1 MGCLL
6 LGMTCC
12 WVRHDG
18 DRLVGHLGSTRA
30 AIVVEPDA
38 VAADCF
44 NTRRAILLK
53 HSVRRLANAG
63 QYVDLD
69 AGYARWRTTGEMAHR
84 LLRAGIQ
91 YVQGFSVNVANRQTT
106 RQSYW
111 WGGSSRTSSAGAE
124 FVSTPPATAS
134 ALLRMSRTGTTSRAI
149 RDARHWA
156 RPPRPGRACRGWPR
170 CSGASSPA
178 SRTAS
183 AGARPPIFSRTRAR
197 RLTVN
202 SLFAPA
208 EGRQLAAAADVSPT
222 GRGRGHRKLVRWTR
236 PGTL

>member
-6 LGMTCC
+6 PGMTCC
-12 WVRHDG
+12 WVWHDG

-30 AIVVEPDA
+30 AIVLEPDA

-69 AGYARWRTTGEMAHR
+69 AGHARWRSTGEMAHR

-106 RQSYW
+106 RQSYRL
-111 WGGSSRTSSAGAE
+111 GGSSRTSSA
-124 FVSTPPATAS
+124 
-134 ALLRMSRTGTTSRAI
+134 
-149 RDARHWA
+149 ARHWA
-156 RPPRPGRACRGWPR
+156 PTARTGMPGLAALLWSKLPGESDGICG
-170 CSGASSPA
+170 GE
-178 SRTAS
+178 TTYL
-183 AGARPPIFSRTRAR
+183 FSRTRAR
-197 RLTVN
+197 RLTSTARSCRQRAG
-202 SLFAPA
+202 SLRRRRRFAN
-208 EGRQLAAAADVSPT
+208 
-222 GRGRGHRKLVRWTR
+222 WTR
-236 PGTL
+236 TRSPQAGALDEARNAMIRVSLLP

>member
-69 AGYARWRTTGEMAHR
+69 AGYARWRSTGEMAHR

-91 YVQGFSVNVANRQTT
+91 YVQGFSVNVANRQTS
-106 RQSYW
+106 RQSYR

-124 FVSTPPATAS
+124 FVID
-134 ALLRMSRTGTTSRAI
+134 TSRNGLGPPPDESDRDDESCT

-197 RLTVN
+197 RLTV
-202 SLFAPA
+202 SSPFVPA

>member
-63 QYVDLD
+63 QHVGLD
-69 AGYARWRTTGEMAHR
+69 AGHARWRSTGEMAYR

-106 RQSYW
+106 RQSYR

-124 FVSTPPATAS
+124 FVIDTSATAS
-134 ALLRMSRTGTTSRAI
+134 ALLRMSRTGTTSRAT

-202 SLFAPA
+202 SPFVPA

>member
-12 WVRHDG
+12 CVRHDG

-69 AGYARWRTTGEMAHR
+69 AGYARWRSTGEMAHR

-106 RQSYW
+106 RQSYR

-124 FVSTPPATAS
+124 FVIDTSRNGLGPPPDESDRDDESCNPRRQALGQAPTA
-134 ALLRMSRTGTTSRAI
+134 RTGMPGLGETTYLLSDSSTTLDGQQPVRA
-149 RDARHWA
+149 
-156 RPPRPGRACRGWPR
+156 GRGPAACGGRRRFANWTR
-170 CSGASSPA
+170 TRSPQ
-178 SRTAS
+178 
-183 AGARPPIFSRTRAR
+183 AGALDEAR
-197 RLTVN
+197 NAMIRV
-202 SLFAPA
+202 SLLP
-208 EGRQLAAAADVSPT
+208 
-222 GRGRGHRKLVRWTR
+222 
-236 PGTL
+236 

>member
-18 DRLVGHLGSTRA
+18 DRLVGHLGSTRT

-69 AGYARWRTTGEMAHR
+69 AGYARWRSTGEMAHR

-106 RQSYW
+106 RQSY
-111 WGGSSRTSSAGAE
+111 R
-124 FVSTPPATAS
+124 
-134 ALLRMSRTGTTSRAI
+134 
-149 RDARHWA
+149 
-156 RPPRPGRACRGWPR
+156 
-170 CSGASSPA
+170 
-178 SRTAS
+178 
-183 AGARPPIFSRTRAR
+183 
-197 RLTVN
+197 
-202 SLFAPA
+202 
-208 EGRQLAAAADVSPT
+208 
-222 GRGRGHRKLVRWTR
+222 
-236 PGTL
+236 

>member
-1 MGCLL
+1 
-6 LGMTCC
+6 
-12 WVRHDG
+12 
-18 DRLVGHLGSTRA
+18 
-30 AIVVEPDA
+30 
-38 VAADCF
+38 
-44 NTRRAILLK
+44 
-53 HSVRRLANAG
+53 
-63 QYVDLD
+63 
-69 AGYARWRTTGEMAHR
+69 MAHR

-106 RQSYW
+106 RQSYR
-111 WGGSSRTSSAGAE
+111 GAGALGPPRPARSSL
-124 FVSTPPATAS
+124 STPPATAS
-134 ALLRMSRTGTTSRAI
+134 ALLRMSRTGTTSRAT

-197 RLTVN
+197 RLTV
-202 SLFAPA
+202 SSPFVPA